1 MQMRVGG
8 RFSLTALV
16 ILASEFFSLVLSAV
30 RSPKHCLHTIKATK
44 RDLPCPVNAIM
55 NQAASVRHK
64 ICSCSFCSLICVARH
79 LWQPN
84 AIVAQGIDST
94 LSPCTGQYVGGFSR
108 YNQHMH
114 GLQVFQVT
122 QCQETGVFFERKHSG
137 VGEIV
142 GICGAEVCFG
152 AAIQH
157 LNESYVTHATD
168 EETEIR
174 KSFLE

>member
-1 MQMRVGG
+1 MRVSG

-16 ILASEFFSLVLSAV
+16 ILASELFSLVLSAV

-64 ICSCSFCSLICVARH
+64 IFGCSFCRLICVARH
-79 LWQPN
+79 LRQPN

-122 QCQETGVFFERKHSG
+122 QCQETGVFLN
-137 VGEIV
+137 GETLRCGRDRRDLWGRSMFWCSFSASQWIV
-142 GICGAEVCFG
+142 CYTRYWWIDR
-152 AAIQH
+152 
-157 LNESYVTHATD
+157 NT
-168 EETEIR
+168 
-174 KSFLE
+174 

>member
-1 MQMRVGG
+1 MVQMRVGG

-16 ILASEFFSLVLSAV
+16 ILASELFSLVLSAV

-64 ICSCSFCSLICVARH
+64 IYGCSFCRLICVARH
-79 LWQPN
+79 LRQPN

-122 QCQETGVFFERKHSG
+122 QCQETGVFLNGNTQVWARSSG
-137 VGEIV
+137 FVGPK
-142 GICGAEVCFG
+142 
-152 AAIQH
+152 
-157 LNESYVTHATD
+157 YV
-168 EETEIR
+168 
-174 KSFLE
+174 LV